1 MACLFSWRALPDEG
15 TLLAVVSRPDSPR
28 REPLV
33 PELARRRLL
42 GVLLCQ
48 FRLLLELPRQA
59 AHFIRERTTAATSAA
74 VAAAAAAAA
83 AAAIAE
89 FWFFALLV
97 EDALVLQYRIRR
109 CGRTSY
115 W

>member
-1 MACLFSWRALPDEG
+1 M
-15 TLLAVVSRPDSPR
+15 
-28 REPLV
+28 
-33 PELARRRLL
+33 
-42 GVLLCQ
+42 LLCQ

-59 AHFIRERTTAATSAA
+59 AHFIRERTTAAASAT
-74 VAAAAAAAA
+74 VAAAAAATAA